1 MMSLAL
7 KNVSKSFL
15 SHRVLKEISLRVSDG
30 EFICIIGFSG
40 CGKTTLLRVIGGFET
55 YTGEVIH
62 EGQPVVNP
70 SLSRFMVFQT
80 LEQLLPWKTV
90 FENVIFGLKLTGEK
104 SFSKVHEMLELVG
117 LADAKNKYPHQ
128 LSGGMKQRAAI
139 ARALVMNP
147 SVLLMDEP
155 FGSLDAQTRRRLEG
169 ELVDIWQTVKT
180 TIIFV
185 THNIRESILLA
196 DRIIVMSRNGK
207 IKSEVVIDLPRPRS
221 PAMAGFSNYWA
232 HMLSEMEVIDVE

>member
-1 MMSLAL
+1 MPLTL

-15 SHRVLKEISLRVSDG
+15 SHTVLRDINLRVSNG
-30 EFICIIGFSG
+30 EFVCIIGFSG

-62 EGQPVVNP
+62 EDQLVDSP
-70 SLSRFMVFQT
+70 SPGRFMVFQT

-90 FENVIFGLKLTGEK
+90 FENVAFGLKLTGEK
-104 SFSKVHEMLELVG
+104 SFSKVHETLELVG
-117 LADAKNKYPHQ
+117 LTDAKNKYPHQ

-139 ARALVMNP
+139 ARALVMSP

-169 ELVDIWQTVKT
+169 ELVDIWQAVKT

-196 DRIIVMSRNGK
+196 DRIIVMSRYGE
-207 IKSEVVIDLPRPRS
+207 IKSEITIDLPRPRN
-221 PAMAGFSNYWA
+221 PAMDGFSNYWA
-232 HMLSEMEVIDVE
+232 HTLSEMEVMNIE

>member
-1 MMSLAL
+1 MPLAL

-15 SHRVLKEISLRVSDG
+15 SHTVLRDINLRVSNG
-30 EFICIIGFSG
+30 EFVCIIGFSG

-62 EGQPVVNP
+62 EDQLVDSP
-70 SLSRFMVFQT
+70 SPGRFMVFQT

-90 FENVIFGLKLTGEK
+90 FENVAFGLRLTGEK
-104 SFSKVHEMLELVG
+104 SFGRVHETLELVG
-117 LADAKNKYPHQ
+117 LADAENKYPHQ

-139 ARALVMNP
+139 ARALVMSP

-169 ELVDIWQTVKT
+169 ELVDIWQAVKT

-196 DRIIVMSRNGK
+196 DRIIVMSRHGE
-207 IKSEVVIDLPRPRS
+207 IKSEITIDLPRPRN
-221 PAMAGFSNYWA
+221 PAMDGFSNYWA
-232 HMLSEMEVIDVE
+232 HTLSEMEVMNVE

>member
-1 MMSLAL
+1 MSLTI

-15 SHRVLKEISLRVSDG
+15 SHRVLRNISLRVFDG
-30 EFICIIGFSG
+30 EFVCIIGFSG

-55 YTGEVIH
+55 YSGEVIH
-62 EGQPVVNP
+62 KDQLVSSP

-90 FENVIFGLKLTGEK
+90 SENVAFGLKLAGEK
-104 SFSKVHEMLELVG
+104 SFGKVHEMLELVG
-117 LADAKNKYPHQ
+117 LADAKDKYPHQ

-196 DRIIVMSRNGK
+196 DRIIVMSRRGE
-207 IKSEVVIDLPRPRS
+207 IKSEVAIDLPRPRT
-221 PAMAGFSNYWA
+221 PAMDGFSNYWA
-232 HMLSEMEVIDVE
+232 HMLSEMEVKNVK

>member
-1 MMSLAL
+1 MPLTL
-7 KNVSKSFL
+7 KNVSKSFP
-15 SHRVLKEISLRVSDG
+15 SHPVLRDINLKVSDG
-30 EFICIIGFSG
+30 EFVCIIGFSG
-40 CGKTTLLRVIGGFET
+40 CGKTTLLRVMGGFET
-55 YTGEVIH
+55 YTGEIIH
-62 EGQPVVNP
+62 ENQPVNSP
-70 SLSRFMVFQT
+70 SPSRFMVFQT

-90 FENVIFGLKLTGEK
+90 FENVAFGLRLAGES
-104 SFSKVHEMLELVG
+104 SFYKVHEMLELVG
-117 LADAKNKYPHQ
+117 LTDAKDRYPHQ

-169 ELVDIWQTVKT
+169 ELVEIWQTVRT

-196 DRIIVMSRNGK
+196 DRVIVMSRRGE
-207 IKSEVVIDLPRPRS
+207 IKSEAAIDLPRPRT
-221 PAMAGFSNYWA
+221 PAMEGFGGYWA
-232 HMLSEMEVIDVE
+232 HMLSEMEVKNFE